1 MTSTEGPRMQT
12 RPWQL
17 VGLATLCFITALHL
31 LKGALEEIL
40 AVSNYANVEALAD
53 QGFMGGD
60 VNSVL
65 EHLALSADVFGIM
78 TVIVFMFG
86 FLLYRGQ
93 YLAGVRLTGTIFFA
107 IGFVGYVLQG
117 GSSDDGTA
125 LSTTGDRVI
134 TIGLLAIVLA
144 GFISLFFGRSA
155 SWVAAHKEG

>member
-1 MTSTEGPRMQT
+1 MHT

-17 VGLATLCFITALHL
+17 VALATMCFITAFHL
-31 LKGALEEIL
+31 LTGVLEEVL
-40 AVSNYANVEALAD
+40 AQSSFANVEALAA

-60 VNSVL
+60 TNSL
-65 EHLALSADVFGIM
+65 SEHLALSADIFGIM

-107 IGFVGYVLQG
+107 IGFAGYVLQG

-125 LSTTGDRVI
+125 LSTTSDRFI
-134 TIGLLAIVLA
+134 TIGLIGIVLA

-155 SWVAAHKEG
+155 AWVATHKEG

>member
-1 MTSTEGPRMQT
+1 MSS
-12 RPWQL
+12 
-17 VGLATLCFITALHL
+17 F
-31 LKGALEEIL
+31 
-40 AVSNYANVEALAD
+40 ANVEALAE
-53 QGFMGGD
+53 QGFQGGD
-60 VNSVL
+60 TNSVM
-65 EHLALSADVFGIM
+65 EHLALSADIFGIM

-107 IGFVGYVLQG
+107 IGFVGYALRG

-134 TIGLLAIVLA
+134 TIALLAVVLA

-155 SWVAAHKEG
+155 KWVAAHKEG

>member
-1 MTSTEGPRMQT
+1 MQT

-17 VGLATLCFITALHL
+17 VALATMCFITALHL

-60 VNSVL
+60 VSSVL
-65 EHLALSADVFGIM
+65 DHLALSADIFGIM

-125 LSTTGDRVI
+125 LSTTGDRYI
-134 TIGLLAIVLA
+134 TIALLGVVLA

-155 SWVAAHKEG
+155 TWVAAHKEG